1 MRNILIAAGSMPAA
15 FHASFLANCGIGGI
29 RVALEAD
36 TGSSHAA
43 GTSSGAGEAE
53 FKAAAANLKTIG
65 DEVKRLAEGA
75 LNEAKNAG
83 TLTTETKAAVDA
95 KLVEFGKKITEFD
108 SRIADAEQKSARRG
122 GGGQQI
128 EMKSLGQHL
137 IDSDGFKGV
146 KELGSQFRGNVRAT
160 VETKAMLTTT
170 DVLGTTTSLSNSL
183 IPADKQPIVNLPD
196 RKLRIRDL
204 FTPGQTNSNAI
215 EYPVETTFTNA
226 AAIVAEGA
234 KKPEST
240 LAFDMR
246 NVPVKTIA
254 HLFKGS
260 RQLLDDAVGL
270 VSYIDGR
277 ARYGLL
283 FAEEAQLLYGSG
295 ASGNIFGVMPQASAY
310 AAPSGLTVAN
320 ETPIDR
326 LRLAILQATLALYP
340 ASGIA
345 LNDTDWARIELTK
358 DTQGRYIIG
367 QPQGQIAPTLWG
379 LPVATTLAMTPND
392 FLVGAF
398 RLGAQIFDRMSIEVL
413 ISTENNDDFERNM
426 ITIRAE
432 ERLALAVYRPQAFVK
447 GNLVTAS

>member
-1 MRNILIAAGSMPAA
+1 MRTVTLIAGAIPAA
-15 FHASFLANCGIGGI
+15 FLASCSIGGI
-29 RVALEAD
+29 VVALAPD
-36 TGSSHAA
+36 TGTGAA
-43 GTSSGAGEAE
+43 TGGNGGVGEKE
-53 FKAAAANLKTIG
+53 FKAATDALKG
-65 DEVKRLAEGA
+65 KFDEVSKLAEKVEKEMKSTGSMA
-75 LNEAKNAG
+75 EEAKS
-83 TLTTETKAAVDA
+83 AVDKA
-95 KLVEFGKKITEFD
+95 LLDFGKKVTEFD
-108 SRIADAEQKSARRG
+108 ARMADVEQKSARRG
-122 GGGQQI
+122 GGAEAI
-128 EMKSLGQHL
+128 EIKTLGQHL
-137 IDSDGFKGV
+137 VDSEGFKEV
-146 KELGSQFRGNVRAT
+146 KSLGSQFRGNVRT
-160 VETKAMLTTT
+160 SIETKAMLTVPGVT
-170 DVLGTTTSLSNSL
+170 GSTTSLSNSL
-183 IPADKQPIVNLPD
+183 IASDRQGIVNLPD
-196 RKLRIRDL
+196 RKLKVRDL
-204 FTPGQTNSNAI
+204 FTPGQTASNSI
-215 EYPVETTFTNA
+215 EYPVETGFTNA

-234 KKPEST
+234 KKPESNIT
-240 LAFDMR
+240 FDMR

-283 FAEEAQLLYGSG
+283 FAEEAQLLYGNG
-295 ASGNIFGVMPQASAY
+295 ASGNLFGVMPQASAY
-310 AAPSGLTVAN
+310 AAPFAVTN

-367 QPQGQIAPTLWG
+367 QPQGSIGPTLWG

-413 ISTENNDDFERNM
+413 ISTENNDDFEKNM

-447 GNLVTAS
+447 GNLVNPT

>member
-1 MRNILIAAGSMPAA
+1 MTRTNQVSIALAGFCAA
-15 FHASFLANCGIGGI
+15 SLAANTIGGI
-29 RVALEAD
+29 RVALAPPD
-36 TGSSHAA
+36 A
-43 GTSSGAGEAE
+43 GATEGGGLGTGAGEAE
-53 FKAAAANLKTIG
+53 FKAAAAALKTTG
-65 DEVKRLAEGA
+65 DEVKRLAEQA
-75 LNEAKNAG
+75 DKEM
-83 TLTTETKAAVDA
+83 KAAGQLSTELKTTVD
-95 KLVEFGKKITEFD
+95 KTLVEFGTKMKD
-108 SRIADAEQKSARRG
+108 YDARIADAEQKAARRG
-122 GGGQQI
+122 GVAEPVEI
-128 EMKSLGQHL
+128 KSLGQHL
-137 IDSDGFKGV
+137 ADSDGFKPIV
-146 KELGSQFRGNVRAT
+146 EQGSQFRGQVRHS
-160 VETKAMLTTT
+160 VETKAMLTVPGVTGST
-170 DVLGTTTSLSNSL
+170 GSVSNSL
-183 IPADKQPIVNLPD
+183 IQSDRQAIVNLPD
-196 RKLRIRDL
+196 RALRVRDL
-204 FTPGQTNSNAI
+204 FTPGQTTSNSI
-215 EYPVETTFTNA
+215 EYPVETLFTNA

-240 LAFDMR
+240 LGFDMK

-277 ARYGLL
+277 ARFGLR

-310 AAPSGLTVAN
+310 VAPFTPTA

-326 LRLAILQATLALYP
+326 IRLAILQATLALYP
-340 ASGIA
+340 STGIV
-345 LNDTDWARIELTK
+345 LNDTDWARIEMTK

-367 QPQGQIAPTLWG
+367 NPQGQIAPTLWG

-398 RLGAQIFDRMSIEVL
+398 RLGAQLFDRMAIEVL
-413 ISTENNDDFERNM
+413 ISTENNDDFEKNM

-447 GNLVTAS
+447 GTLTTVV

>member
-1 MRNILIAAGSMPAA
+1 VSKVIFIAGAIPAA
-15 FHASFLANCGIGGI
+15 FLASCSIGGI
-29 RVALEAD
+29 RVALAPD
-36 TGSSHAA
+36 TGGGAA
-43 GTSSGAGEAE
+43 TGQNGGVGEAE
-53 FKAAAANLKTIG
+53 FKAATDALKG
-65 DEVKRLAEGA
+65 KFEEVSRLAEKVEKEMKSTGTM
-75 LNEAKNAG
+75 AG
-83 TLTTETKAAVDA
+83 ETKSAVDTA
-95 KLVEFGKKITEFD
+95 LVDFGKQITAFD
-108 SRIADAEQKSARRG
+108 ARIAEVEQKSARRG
-122 GGGQQI
+122 GGDPV
-128 EMKSLGQHL
+128 EVKTLGQHL
-137 IDSDGFKGV
+137 VDSESFRGV
-146 KELGSQFRGNVRAT
+146 KELGSQFRGNVRT
-160 VETKAMLTTT
+160 SVETKAMLTVPGVT
-170 DVLGTTTSLSNSL
+170 GSTTSLSNSL
-183 IPADKQPIVNLPD
+183 IASDRQGIVNLPD

-204 FTPGQTNSNAI
+204 FTPGQTNSNSI
-215 EYPVETTFTNA
+215 EYPVETGFTNA

-234 KKPEST
+234 KKPESSLT
-240 LAFDMR
+240 FDMR

-283 FAEEAQLLYGSG
+283 FAEEAQLLYGNG
-295 ASGNIFGVMPQASAY
+295 ASGNIFGVMPQASPY
-310 AAPSGLTVAN
+310 TAPFTVST

-367 QPQGQIAPTLWG
+367 QPQGQIGPTLWG

-413 ISTENNDDFERNM
+413 ISTENNDDFEKNM

-447 GNLVTAS
+447 GNLVTV